1 MVTYHFL
8 WNYPKPCK
16 TNKLSTAPVGGN
28 RERKLWTFG
37 KSNFKNQNFWK
48 KSFWKNA
55 FRKNPFL
62 KKENPI
68 WKRLEKMVWA
78 SSQKYPLL
86 MASIFFWKIHFETI
100 QFWIQE
106 NPIKKKNV
114 FRKEIGQSLIQ
125 KISFT
130 HGLKNFWANPFWN
143 NPILN
148 TGKSNQ
154 KEKLLFKKINVYSLI
169 HKHPLLMALIQ
180 LWKIHFGTILFAKM
194 QNRIWKNNAFEKHT
208 CSQLDPKKL

>member
-1 MVTYHFL
+1 M
-8 WNYPKPCK
+8 PKI
-16 TNKLSTAPVGGN
+16 
-28 RERKLWTFG
+28 
-37 KSNFKNQNFWK
+37 
-48 KSFWKNA
+48 SFTHG
-55 FRKNPFL
+55 L
-62 KKENPI
+62 
-68 WKRLEKMVWA
+68 
-78 SSQKYPLL
+78 
-86 MASIFFWKIHFETI
+86 IFFWKIHFETI

-114 FRKEIGQSLIQ
+114 FKKEIGQSLIQ

-130 HGLKNFWANPFWN
+130 HGLKIFWANPFWN

-154 KEKLLFKKINVYSLI
+154 KEKLLFKNINVYSLI

-194 QNRIWKNNAFEKHT
+194 QNRIWKKNKAFEKHT
-208 CSQLDPKKL
+208 CSQLDPTKTLAHSHNRIFWISMLGQTGPGSLQGTLAWDTPRPGARPW